1 MAEFG
6 NKEIQTWK
14 DQYPLLNKLISL
26 EEVFWLN
33 PNIEKFEL
41 GMKKLP
47 LTQDDVRDA
56 EERLKRFTPYIAKV
70 FPETEKL
77 NGIIES
83 PLVEYLP

>member
-41 GMKKLP
+41 GMKK
-47 LTQDDVRDA
+47 
-56 EERLKRFTPYIAKV
+56 
-70 FPETEKL
+70 
-77 NGIIES
+77 S
-83 PLVEYLP
+83 PSYSRRC